1 MENKFNFKRNG
12 DVMFNGFLV
21 GTFEVRHPKK
31 DNNDNDLVP
40 ILWVFHSKKGDS
52 LYGYRRKH
60 LEMFI
65 RIYLKKYLH
74 IIEPYE
80 EYIKGIV
87 NVDENAHEIKIETNN
102 VSVSSTTLQK
112 LQLLYKYEIE
122 VVIVSDTQKIKTPH
136 IVYKIH
142 KY

>member
-1 MENKFNFKRNG
+1 MVNKFIFKRNG
-12 DVMFNGFLV
+12 DVMFNGSIV
-21 GTFEVRHPKK
+21 GTFEVKHPNK

-40 ILWVFHSKKGDS
+40 ILWVFYGKERVK
-52 LYGYRRKH
+52 LFGYRRKH

-65 RIYLKKYLH
+65 RIHLKKYHH
-74 IIEPYE
+74 ITEPYE
-80 EYIKGIV
+80 ECIKGIV
-87 NVDENAHEIKIETNN
+87 NVDENAHEISIETNN

-122 VVIVSDTQKIKTPH
+122 AVIVSETQKIKTPH

>member
-12 DVMFNGFLV
+12 DVMFNGFLI
-21 GTFEVRHPKK
+21 GTFEVKHPNK
-31 DNNDNDLVP
+31 DKNDNDLVP
-40 ILWVFHSKKGDS
+40 ILWVFHGNKGD
-52 LYGYRRKH
+52 LFAYRRKH

-65 RIYLKKYLH
+65 RAYLKKHYH
-74 IIEPYE
+74 ITEPYE

-87 NVDENAHEIKIETNN
+87 NVDENAHEIRIETNN

-122 VVIVSDTQKIKTPH
+122 VVVVSETQYIKTPH

>member
-1 MENKFNFKRNG
+1 MENKFIFKRNG
-12 DVMFNGFLV
+12 DVIFNDFKV
-21 GTFEVRHPKK
+21 GTFEVKHPNK
-31 DNNDNDLVP
+31 DKNDNDLVP
-40 ILWVFHSKKGDS
+40 ILWVFHSIKGD
-52 LYGYRRKH
+52 LFAYRRKH

-65 RIYLKKYLH
+65 RIHLRKYHH
-74 IIEPYE
+74 ITEPYE

-87 NVDENAHEIKIETNN
+87 NVAENAHEISIETIN

-122 VVIVSDTQKIKTPH
+122 AVIVSETQYIKTPH

>member
-1 MENKFNFKRNG
+1 MVNKFIFKRNG
-12 DVMFNGFLV
+12 DVIFNDFKV
-21 GTFEVRHPKK
+21 GTFEVKHPNK

-40 ILWVFHSKKGDS
+40 ILWVFHGKEKD
-52 LYGYRRKH
+52 LFGYRRKH
-60 LEMFI
+60 LERFI
-65 RIYLKKYLH
+65 CAYLKKYHH

-87 NVDENAHEIKIETNN
+87 NVDENAHEISIETNN

-122 VVIVSDTQKIKTPH
+122 AVIVSETQYIKTPH

>member
-1 MENKFNFKRNG
+1 MVNKFIFKRNG
-12 DVMFNGFLV
+12 DVIFNDSIV
-21 GTFEVRHPKK
+21 GTFEVKHPNK
-31 DNNDNDLVP
+31 DKNDNDLVP
-40 ILWVFHSKKGDS
+40 ILWVFHGNKGD
-52 LYGYRRKH
+52 LFAYRRKR

-65 RIYLKKYLH
+65 RIHLKKYYH
-74 IIEPYE
+74 ITEPYE
-80 EYIKGIV
+80 EYIKGII
-87 NVDENAHEIKIETNN
+87 NVDENAHEISIETNN

-122 VVIVSDTQKIKTPH
+122 AVIVSETQKIKTPH

>member
-1 MENKFNFKRNG
+1 MVNKFIFKRNG
-12 DVMFNGFLV
+12 DVMFNDLLV
-21 GTFEVRHPKK
+21 GTFEVKHPNK

-40 ILWVFHSKKGDS
+40 ILWVFHGNGKD
-52 LYGYRRKH
+52 LFAYTRKR

-65 RIYLKKYLH
+65 RIHLKKYHH
-74 IIEPYE
+74 ITEPYE

-87 NVDENAHEIKIETNN
+87 NVDENAHEISIETNN

-122 VVIVSDTQKIKTPH
+122 VVVVSDTQKIKTPH

>member
-1 MENKFNFKRNG
+1 MENKINFKRNG
-12 DVMFNGFLV
+12 DVMFNGFKV
-21 GTFEVRHPKK
+21 GTFEVKHPQK

-40 ILWVFHSKKGDS
+40 ILWKFHGSKGD
-52 LYGYRRKH
+52 LFAYRRKH

-65 RIYLKKYLH
+65 RIYLKKHYH
-74 IIEPYE
+74 ITEPYE

-87 NVDENAHEIKIETNN
+87 NVDENSHEIRIETNN
-102 VSVSSTTLQK
+102 VSASSTILQK

-122 VVIVSDTQKIKTPH
+122 VVVASETQYIKTPH